1 MNRQNRQART
11 QRRSILTEAAA
22 ASSEAVLMLIVATP
36 LRGNWQIKIRSEDA
50 NMDNN
55 HLMAHAAVELTG
67 TCPICHA
74 GNDKAGYVEA

>member
-1 MNRQNRQART
+1 
-11 QRRSILTEAAA
+11 
-22 ASSEAVLMLIVATP
+22 MLIVATP